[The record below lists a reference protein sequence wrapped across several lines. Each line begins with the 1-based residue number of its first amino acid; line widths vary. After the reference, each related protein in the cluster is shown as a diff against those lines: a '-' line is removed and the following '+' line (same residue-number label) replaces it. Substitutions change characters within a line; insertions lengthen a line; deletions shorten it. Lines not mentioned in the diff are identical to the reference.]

1 MAEWKRTLTKAEKI
15 DTGWNT
21 QVRERYR
28 VNKEISLFGLTAY
41 ILWSFLTEA
50 YLNGNRLKRKVI

>member
-1 MAEWKRTLTKAEKI
+1 MVGWKRTLTKAEKN

-21 QVRERYR
+21 KVRERYR

-41 ILWSFLTEA
+41 ILWSLLTEA